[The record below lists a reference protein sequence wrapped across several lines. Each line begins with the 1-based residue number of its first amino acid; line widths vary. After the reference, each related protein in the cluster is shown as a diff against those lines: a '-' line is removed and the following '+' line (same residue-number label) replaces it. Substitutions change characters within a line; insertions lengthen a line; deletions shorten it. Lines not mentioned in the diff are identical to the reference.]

1 MLRSEQSE
9 TEIDVVEHVEA
20 PAIAVV
26 DIRPSP
32 DLVTTYFRQMG
43 PSVALSREDEMAL
56 AERIDAAQR
65 DVLLGFCRIPVVLQ
79 PVAAW
84 DEQVRAG
91 TLQLRELTQNTTQ
104 IDDDADEV
112 EEASGKPQANE
123 LQAISAAAAQIIR
136 MRDKQMTAIAQGR
149 EISAR
154 EQSALTRTATGLGNQ
169 LLAFRLQADRLA
181 ELTARFA
188 AADAD
193 MLRADFNARSSAAA
207 QGDPSGP
214 TPQEL
219 ERRIGLPF
227 AEFRSVASKIRKAQ
241 HAIKRLRED
250 LARAHLRLV
259 VSVAKR
265 YRGRS
270 SLDFLD
276 LVQEGNLG
284 LMHAI
289 EKFDHR
295 RGVKVSTYAVWWIR
309 QAIARAIADQG
320 RMIRVPVH
328 MKEVAA
334 RVFRTQR
341 RLLQLNGHEP
351 TKADIVQSSGV
362 SADVV
367 ETVMSLTPEPT
378 SLDLPV
384 GEDGDATV
392 GDFIAGSAT
401 LDPHT
406 IAEASA
412 LKRHVAE
419 ALSELTERE
428 QKVLHMRFGLAG
440 MSEHTLED
448 VGKLF
453 GVTRERIR
461 QIEAK
466 ALEKLRKP
474 SRSSKLKA
482 FAEG

>member
-1 MLRSEQSE
+1 LRSEHSE
-9 TEIDVVEHVEA
+9 TEIGVVEHVEA
-20 PAIAVV
+20 PAVAVA
-26 DIRPSP
+26 DFRPSP

-43 PSVALSREDEMAL
+43 PNVALSREDETAL
-56 AERIDAAQR
+56 AQRIEGAQGE
-65 DVLLGFCRIPVVLQ
+65 VLQGFCHIPLILKVI
-79 PVAAW
+79 AAW

-91 TLQLRELTQNTTQ
+91 TLQLRELTQAAPQ
-104 IDDDADEV
+104 IDEDGDGGDT
-112 EEASGKPQANE
+112 GNNNQLTG
-123 LQAISAAAAQIIR
+123 LQGMSAAAAEIIR
-136 MRDKQMTAIAQGR
+136 LRDKQMKAIAKQR
-149 EISAR
+149 DLSAR
-154 EQSALTRTATGLGNQ
+154 DQASLTRFANELGGQ

-181 ELTARFA
+181 DLTALFA
-188 AADAD
+188 SADETMQKAG
-193 MLRADFNARSSAAA
+193 FTARSL
-207 QGDPSGP
+207 GDDQSGAETQDLVRHLGMP
-214 TPQEL
+214 L
-219 ERRIGLPF
+219 E
-227 AEFRSVASKIRKAQ
+227 EFRILATKIRRAQ
-241 HAIKRLRED
+241 HSVKRLREE

-270 SLDFLD
+270 SLEFLD

-334 RVFRTQR
+334 RVFRAQR
-341 RLLQLNGHEP
+341 QLVQLNGHEP
-351 TKADIVQSSGV
+351 TKADIVQRSGV
-362 SADVV
+362 SAEVV
-367 ETVMSLTPEPT
+367 ETVMSLAPEPT

-384 GEDGDATV
+384 GEDGDATI
-392 GDFIAGSAT
+392 GDFVAAPT
-401 LDPHT
+401 TTDPHT

-428 QKVLHMRFGLAG
+428 QKVLRMRFGLAG
-440 MSEHTLED
+440 MNEHTLED

-466 ALEKLRKP
+466 ALEKLRRP

>member
-1 MLRSEQSE
+1 
-9 TEIDVVEHVEA
+9 
-20 PAIAVV
+20 
-26 DIRPSP
+26 
-32 DLVTTYFRQMG
+32 MG
-43 PSVALSREDEMAL
+43 PNVALSREDETAL
-56 AERIDAAQR
+56 AERIEAAQR
-65 DVLLGFCRIPVVLQ
+65 DVLQGLCRIPAVLRTVTAWHDQ
-79 PVAAW
+79 VAAG
-84 DEQVRAG
+84 A
-91 TLQLRELTQNTTQ
+91 LQLRDLSQNNTQV
-104 IDDDADEV
+104 DDTEDGEGAGSQQV
-112 EEASGKPQANE
+112 NE
-123 LQAISAAAAQIIR
+123 LQAAAAVAAQIIR
-136 MRDKQMTAIAQGR
+136 LRDKQLAANAKQR
-149 EISAR
+149 ELSAR
-154 EQSALTRTATGLGNQ
+154 DLASLARFADELGDR
-169 LLAFRLQADRLA
+169 LLVLRLHADRLG
-181 ELTARFA
+181 ELAAPFA

-193 MLRADFNARSSAAA
+193 VQRADFAAHTLSADQSAGQA
-207 QGDPSGP
+207 
-214 TPQEL
+214 QEL
-219 ERRIGLPF
+219 QRQIGLPL
-227 AEFRSVASKIRKAQ
+227 AEFRSLATRIRKAQ
-241 HAIKRLRED
+241 HAVKRLRED

-270 SLDFLD
+270 SLEFLD

-334 RVFRTQR
+334 RVFRAQR
-341 RLLQLNGHEP
+341 QLVQLNGHEP
-351 TKADIVQSSGV
+351 SKAEIVQRSGV
-362 SADVV
+362 SAEIV
-367 ETVMSLTPEPT
+367 EMVMSLAPEPT

-384 GEDGDATV
+384 GEDGDATI
-392 GDFIAGSAT
+392 GDFVAAPT
-401 LDPHT
+401 TMDPHA

-448 VGKLF
+448 VGKIF

-466 ALEKLRKP
+466 ALEKLRRP